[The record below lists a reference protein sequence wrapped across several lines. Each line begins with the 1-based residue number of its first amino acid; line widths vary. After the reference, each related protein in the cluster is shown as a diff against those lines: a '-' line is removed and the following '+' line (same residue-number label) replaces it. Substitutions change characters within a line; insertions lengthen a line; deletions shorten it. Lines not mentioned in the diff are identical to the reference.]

1 MYPLRVNGEA
11 FFSTVCELAKLQQY
25 SLVQAKRGCGDSEEE
40 ARAQLEGTMA
50 LSKRH
55 TRLRSAVADAQLLNV
70 ALWDAQKYA
79 ESLLDGETLPT
90 KAERRNCLRFIA
102 RCRDFRHTH
111 FGLNSFEAFVARAQ
125 SRDVMDVFKHYSA
138 GGGNAAK
145 RSPPNRTTA
154 ELPSMKGRIT

>member
-25 SLVQAKRGCGDSEEE
+25 SLVQANRGCGDSEEE

-102 RCRDFRHTH
+102 RCREFRHAH
-111 FGLNSFEAFVARAQ
+111 FGRNRFEAFVARAE
-125 SRDVMDVFKHYSA
+125 SRDVMDLFKHRSA
-138 GGGNAAK
+138 GGGKAAQTK
-145 RSPPNRTTA
+145 PAQEGDR
-154 ELPSMKGRIT
+154 

>member
-11 FFSTVCELAKLQQY
+11 FFSTVCELAKLQQS
-25 SLVQAKRGCGDSEEE
+25 SLLDANRGCGEFEDE
-40 ARAQLEGTMA
+40 ARAQLEGTGT
-50 LSKRH
+50 LSKKH
-55 TRLRSAVADAQLLNV
+55 TRLRSALADAQLLNV

-79 ESLLDGETLPT
+79 ESLLDGGSLPT
-90 KAERRNCLRFIA
+90 KTERRNCLRFIA

-125 SRDVMDVFKHYSA
+125 LRDVMDVFKHYSA
-138 GGGNAAK
+138 GGDNAAK

>member
-25 SLVQAKRGCGDSEEE
+25 SLVQANRGCGDSEEE

-79 ESLLDGETLPT
+79 ESLLADDTNT
-90 KAERRNCLRFIA
+90 VR
-102 RCRDFRHTH
+102 
-111 FGLNSFEAFVARAQ
+111 
-125 SRDVMDVFKHYSA
+125 
-138 GGGNAAK
+138 
-145 RSPPNRTTA
+145 
-154 ELPSMKGRIT
+154 